1 MHPYPSVRVRR
12 DRTTIAAPVAGPP
25 GQDAA
30 IFRSSGVVTAANAVR
45 IGTMPTRL
53 SVFGVSIPE
62 KAIQRRRV
70 LPVALLIIAVL
81 AAVEWYFSF
90 DFSLGVLYTIPVLVA
105 SAALNRWQI
114 VLFGL
119 FAALA
124 RAPFTPAASAVEGL
138 LKFAMAAIA
147 YTCTGLLL
155 VEMSN
160 SRRRLLEAFAK
171 VQLEQDL
178 RRRAQEQ
185 LRILAESS
193 PAAILTLDARA
204 TVLAANR
211 AADDMLGVGA
221 DALVGTRVDANF
233 PMFGHAL
240 RVASSHRLIRTS
252 VTGWAQRANE
262 QHFPIQAWF
271 SVYGHEHE
279 RCLAAIVVDMSE
291 EVRDRERENFQHLLD
306 YNRLLAS
313 AVSHEIRNLGAAI
326 SVVCSNLAGRVDLRG
341 SADFVALQRLVAAL
355 TELASL
361 DLRSSDD
368 DTRETD
374 LRSVL
379 DHLRVVIEP
388 DWEEIGGSVAWDVP
402 ASLPPVAAT
411 AHGLLQILLNL
422 CQNSLRAATARS
434 MPPQLRV
441 AVVSSADDVVVTVTD
456 NGPGV
461 TAPEQLFHLH
471 PPGAGA
477 HGSGLGLYISRELA
491 RSVGG
496 DLQYVRTDDGA
507 AFRVIVPQA
516 RHRLGGQ
523 RAS

>member
-1 MHPYPSVRVRR
+1 
-12 DRTTIAAPVAGPP
+12 
-25 GQDAA
+25 
-30 IFRSSGVVTAANAVR
+30 
-45 IGTMPTRL
+45 
-53 SVFGVSIPE
+53 
-62 KAIQRRRV
+62 
-70 LPVALLIIAVL
+70 
-81 AAVEWYFSF
+81 
-90 DFSLGVLYTIPVLVA
+90 
-105 SAALNRWQI
+105 
-114 VLFGL
+114 
-119 FAALA
+119 
-124 RAPFTPAASAVEGL
+124 
-138 LKFAMAAIA
+138 
-147 YTCTGLLL
+147 
-155 VEMSN
+155 
-160 SRRRLLEAFAK
+160 
-171 VQLEQDL
+171 
-178 RRRAQEQ
+178 
-185 LRILAESS
+185 
-193 PAAILTLDARA
+193 
-204 TVLAANR
+204 
-211 AADDMLGVGA
+211 
-221 DALVGTRVDANF
+221 
-233 PMFGHAL
+233 
-240 RVASSHRLIRTS
+240 
-252 VTGWAQRANE
+252 
-262 QHFPIQAWF
+262 
-271 SVYGHEHE
+271 
-279 RCLAAIVVDMSE
+279 
-291 EVRDRERENFQHLLD
+291 
-306 YNRLLAS
+306 
-313 AVSHEIRNLGAAI
+313 
-326 SVVCSNLAGRVDLRG
+326 VCSNLAGRVDLRG